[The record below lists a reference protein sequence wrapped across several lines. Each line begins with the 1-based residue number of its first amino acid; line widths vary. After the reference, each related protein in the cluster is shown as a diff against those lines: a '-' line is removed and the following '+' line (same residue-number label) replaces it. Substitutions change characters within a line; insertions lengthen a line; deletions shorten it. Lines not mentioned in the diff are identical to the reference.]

1 MLPAQLCLGVIEREY
16 CRILERVIL
25 CRIYRES
32 QLNFNEEVTCDCI
45 FSPEVVQSQPYGEKA
60 DVWASGCI
68 LYQMATLQP
77 PFYSSNMLA
86 LATKVRVTI
95 LESSPSR
102 FPQRSGSKLD
112 KRINDG
118 RGLFAQNNEKGK
130 FELSPDFVHLFLNKW
145 TKSPNT
151 TLPNFHPH
159 TPEQCESH
167 YPRQILEKEIGRAS
181 CRERV

>member
-1 MLPAQLCLGVIEREY
+1 
-16 CRILERVIL
+16 
-25 CRIYRES
+25 
-32 QLNFNEEVTCDCI
+32 
-45 FSPEVVQSQPYGEKA
+45 
-60 DVWASGCI
+60 
-68 LYQMATLQP
+68 
-77 PFYSSNMLA
+77 MLA

-102 FPQRSGSKLD
+102 LPQRSGSKLD

-130 FELSPDFVHLFLNKW
+130 FELSPDFVHLFKNKW

-159 TPEQCESH
+159 TPEQCESQ
-167 YPRQILEKEIGRAS
+167 YPRQILVKVFDTGMEGWEKGNYCCPSKKGGSVLNVLARILFDLVLRQILVGV
-181 CRERV
+181 RVSDELPEAIKSELNSIKGLPTTLLKV